1 MNVAVQALPPYAV
14 TRIKPNILNA
24 EEASWEL
31 PTMQVVERGVTRL
44 ALLTLAVSV

>member
-1 MNVAVQALPPYAV
+1 VNVAGQALPPYAV